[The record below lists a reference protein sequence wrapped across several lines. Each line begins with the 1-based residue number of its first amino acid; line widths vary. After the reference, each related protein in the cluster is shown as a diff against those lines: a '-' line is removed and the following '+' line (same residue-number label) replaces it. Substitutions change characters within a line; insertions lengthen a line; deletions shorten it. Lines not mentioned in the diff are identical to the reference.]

1 MILTAGQLY
10 SKCLFVGYLVAMIV
24 PDDFCQIGWLCA
36 LEGRQGLMNAEQIR
50 RVQCFICRFV
60 DPSLINNNKINRS
73 KNNSLPLC
81 IV

>member
-36 LEGRQGLMNAEQIR
+36 LEGRQGLMNAEQNSAGS
-50 RVQCFICRFV
+50 VFHLPVCRPV
-60 DPSLINNNKINRS
+60 VNQ
-73 KNNSLPLC
+73 
-81 IV
+81 